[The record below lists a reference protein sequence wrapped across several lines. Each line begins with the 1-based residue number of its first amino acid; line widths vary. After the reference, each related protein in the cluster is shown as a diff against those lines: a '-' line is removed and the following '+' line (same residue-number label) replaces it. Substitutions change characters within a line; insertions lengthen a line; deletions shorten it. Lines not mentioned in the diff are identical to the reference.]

1 MATRPQDDGGVGRM
15 EFLLTL
21 RRRGIADP
29 GVLRAMDEVPRDR
42 FVEDDF
48 SAAAY
53 ADQALPISCG
63 QTISQPYVVA
73 YMTEQ
78 LALRPHHR
86 VLEVGAGSGYQ
97 AAVLSRMARE
107 VMTIERYRTLAAT
120 ARDRLAAL
128 GYGNVEVV
136 AGDGFGGMPERAPF
150 DRIIVTAAAET
161 IPQALVDQLADEGG
175 IMVLPLGPRNG
186 AQRIVRL
193 TKTASGQRSE
203 DMTREDLIA
212 VRFVP
217 LLPGRAQEL

>member
-107 VMTIERYRTLAAT
+107 VVTIERYRTLAAT

-150 DRIIVTAAAET
+150 DRIVVTAAAET